1 MQNLI
6 IAVFAGL
13 GGFGIF
19 SVVVIVSIA
28 LAHYPFT
35 FKDFANDI
43 REIFKALYEGIK
55 P

>member
-6 IAVFAGL
+6 VTMLAGL
-13 GGFGIF
+13 GGFGLF
-19 SVVVIVSIA
+19 SAVMIVGIA

-35 FKDFANDI
+35 FKDFANEI

>member
-6 IAVFAGL
+6 ITVLVRL
-13 GGFGIF
+13 GGFGLF
-19 SVVVIVSIA
+19 SAVMIVCIA

-35 FKDFANDI
+35 LKDFANEI